1 MVHLVPFGTT
11 VGPASRSAERRRGAV
26 SRHPVFANRFCQHIV
41 EAVKPEQLIDRDAK
55 LLGEIDRRGSGKPVS
70 AILIFL
76 YLLMADTDH
85 VAEFG
90 L

>member
-1 MVHLVPFGTT
+1 MLPIVALQQGPNLVLQL
-11 VGPASRSAERRRGAV
+11 VERRCV
-26 SRHPVFANRFCQHIV
+26 
-41 EAVKPEQLIDRDAK
+41 AVKPEQLIDRDAK

-76 YLLMADTDH
+76 YLLMADTNH

-90 L
+90 LR

>member
-1 MVHLVPFGTT
+1 M
-11 VGPASRSAERRRGAV
+11 
-26 SRHPVFANRFCQHIV
+26 NRFCQHIV

-90 L
+90 LRQPARNTMVTQGGANVPVVVSRPVFA